1 MLGKDAQDI
10 QRVDQPTIKIEKVR
24 PDMANTPATTQDADE
39 IDLFELVVA
48 LWAQKL
54 LIISVA
60 LVATLAAATYAF
72 LSKPIYEAR
81 VYLQPPTLNGIA
93 DFNYGRTRDAELTP
107 FTTKDVYEVFT
118 RNLQSESLRRAFFNE
133 VYLPSLPASVRN
145 GSQDVLYA
153 NFLRTLTIG
162 LPSKEQPDRYSVI
175 VEGEDPAQAA
185 DWVKAFA
192 ARAGAAAEKEM
203 ISNVTRE
210 AEVRARNLSQQI
222 TTLQETQSR
231 IRQDSI
237 TQLREALAVAEAI
250 GLQNPPIVSGNISAE
265 VSASMD
271 GQLTYMR
278 GSKALKA
285 EIQNLESRKSDDP
298 FTGNLRALQ
307 IKQSFYTDLQVS
319 PDAVSVYRQDGPIEQ
334 PDRPI
339 KPKKGLIILLG
350 LVVGGMVG
358 FMIALVRHF
367 VLTRKGRV

>member
-1 MLGKDAQDI
+1 
-10 QRVDQPTIKIEKVR
+10 
-24 PDMANTPATTQDADE
+24 MANTSATTQDADE
-39 IDLFELVVA
+39 INLFELVAA

-54 LIISVA
+54 LIIGVA

-72 LSKPIYEAR
+72 FSKPVYEAR

-107 FTTKDVYEVFT
+107 FTIKDVYEVFT
-118 RNLQSESLRRAFFNE
+118 RNLQSESLRRTFFNE
-133 VYLPSLPASVRN
+133 VYLPSLPASERS
-145 GSQDVLYA
+145 GSQDILYA
-153 NFLRTLTIG
+153 KFLRTLTIG
-162 LPSKEQPDRYSVI
+162 LPTKEQPDRYSVI
-175 VEGEDPAQAA
+175 VEGEDPARVT
-185 DWVKAFA
+185 DWVKAFV

-203 ISNVTRE
+203 ISNANRE
-210 AEVRARNLSQQI
+210 AEVRARNLGQQI
-222 TTLQETQSR
+222 GTLQETESR

-237 TQLREALAVAEAI
+237 SRLREALTIAEAI
-250 GLQNPPIVSGNISAE
+250 GLQNPPIISGNLSAE
-265 VSASMD
+265 VSAGMD

-285 EIQNLESRKSDDP
+285 EIQNLETRKSDDP
-298 FTGNLRALQ
+298 FIGKLRALQ

-319 PDAVSVYRQDGPIEQ
+319 PDTVSVYRQDGPIEQ

-350 LVVGGMVG
+350 LALGGMLG

-367 VLTRKGRV
+367 VLTRKGTV

>member
-1 MLGKDAQDI
+1 
-10 QRVDQPTIKIEKVR
+10 
-24 PDMANTPATTQDADE
+24 MANTPATTQDADE

-133 VYLPSLPASVRN
+133 VYLPSLPASERN